1 VKYIGFHQPQAF
13 SLGIE
18 KRLQIQPCKL
28 PHRRIQ
34 PKHNAHGPAALVRL
48 VAHPAVV
55 REGCGFAS
63 GQLGVA
69 HKEVDVEA

>member
-1 VKYIGFHQPQAF
+1 MHRRPQAGPAMHP
-13 SLGIE
+13 ST
-18 KRLQIQPCKL
+18 RPTC
-28 PHRRIQ
+28 Q

-55 REGCGFAS
+55 REGCGLAD

-69 HKEVDVEA
+69 DKEVDVDA